1 MNHFLVKHDE
11 NLDTWKN
18 YRHNFQ
24 WMIFEW
30 ENCIFYVWHKKEIKP
45 LASKNS
51 WSTMTVFYIK
61 DSQLGSF
68 SLDENIKN
76 WIVSACRIF
85 AAFDEENWWNY
96 YFLPYFQTKLIEE
109 KNQIFQ
115 KLWINLSLTSSQKW
129 VLIENIES
137 SLTSNIEDLDIRWQI
152 WLLFGLALLYGK
164 FETKWDK
171 LSSIKIQLPL
181 FGQYLTLWDNLIN
194 IQKSLQEQWIFLQ
207 ISENIQWEKHI
218 YEITSNDYE
227 LLSAFADLYLPV
239 ENLTQIT
246 KREQTQE
253 AVDSLKN
260 FCLNNWENEIIEE
273 LNNSCVKILQKN

>member
-1 MNHFLVKHDE
+1 MNNFLVINDR
-11 NLDTWKN
+11 NLDTGKT

-24 WMIFEW
+24 WMNFEA
-30 ENCIFYVWHKKEIKP
+30 ENCIFYVWHKKEIK
-45 LASKNS
+45 LIESKNL

-61 DSQLGSF
+61 DSKLEKF
-68 SLDENIKN
+68 SLNEDIRN
-76 WIVSACRIF
+76 WIFSACRIF
-85 AAFDEENWWNY
+85 TAFDEENWWNY
-96 YFLPYFQTKLIEE
+96 HFLPYFQTKLIEE

-115 KLWINLSLTSSQKW
+115 KLWINLSLTTSPKW

-137 SLTSNIEDLDIRWQI
+137 SITPNIEDLDIRWQI
-152 WLLFGLALLYGK
+152 WLLFGLVLLYGK
-164 FETKWDK
+164 LETKWDK

-194 IQKSLQEQWIFLQ
+194 IQKSLQKQWIFLQ

-253 AVDSLKN
+253 AIDSLRN
-260 FCLNNWENEIIEE
+260 FCLNNWENEIIEKI
-273 LNNSCVKILQKN
+273 NNSCVKILQKN

>member
-30 ENCIFYVWHKKEIKP
+30 ENCIFYVWHKKEIKQIE
-45 LASKNS
+45 SKNL

-260 FCLNNWENEIIEE
+260 FCLNNWENEIVEKI
-273 LNNSCVKILQKN
+273 NSSCVKILQKN

>member
-1 MNHFLVKHDE
+1 MNHFLVKHDK

-30 ENCIFYVWHKKEIKP
+30 ENCIFYVWHKKEIKQIE
-45 LASKNS
+45 SKNL

-115 KLWINLSLTSSQKW
+115 KLWINLSLTTSPKW

-137 SLTSNIEDLDIRWQI
+137 STTSNIEDLDIIWQI
-152 WLLFGLALLYGK
+152 WLLFGLVLLYGK
-164 FETKWDK
+164 LETKWDK

-194 IQKSLQEQWIFLQ
+194 IQKSLQKQWIFLQ

-253 AVDSLKN
+253 AIDSLRN
-260 FCLNNWENEIIEE
+260 FCLNNWENEIIEKI
-273 LNNSCVKILQKN
+273 NNSCVKILQKN

>member
-30 ENCIFYVWHKKEIKP
+30 ENCIFYVWHKKEIKQIE
-45 LASKNS
+45 SKNL

-253 AVDSLKN
+253 AVDSLRN